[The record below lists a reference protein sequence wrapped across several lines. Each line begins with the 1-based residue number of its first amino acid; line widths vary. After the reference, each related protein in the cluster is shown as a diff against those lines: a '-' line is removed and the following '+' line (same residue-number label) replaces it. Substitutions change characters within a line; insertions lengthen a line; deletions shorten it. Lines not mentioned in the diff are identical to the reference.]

1 MSKET
6 VKKAD
11 RILKISKRKLKNV
24 QRRRT
29 FRKEQIQV
37 AEYHVDL

>member
-6 VKKAD
+6 VKKAN
-11 RILKISKRKLKNV
+11 RILKIFKRKLKNV

-37 AEYHVDL
+37 AENHVDL